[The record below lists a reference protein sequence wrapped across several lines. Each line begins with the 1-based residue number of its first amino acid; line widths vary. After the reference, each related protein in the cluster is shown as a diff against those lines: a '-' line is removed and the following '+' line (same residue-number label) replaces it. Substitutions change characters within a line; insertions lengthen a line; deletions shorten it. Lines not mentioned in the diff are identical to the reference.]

1 MTMKLGT
8 EIPGT
13 SAEGNITTI
22 WVPTIA
28 NIKAPTLAEL
38 NGGTD
43 ISNYV
48 MLGGWSF
55 EPSQDTVSDQ
65 RENAVQDFGA
75 PGR

>member
-28 NIKAPTLAEL
+28 NIKAPTLTEL
-38 NGGTD
+38 NAGTD

-55 EPSQDTVSDQ
+55 
-65 RENAVQDFGA
+65 
-75 PGR
+75 